1 MMKFLSIAALASAAV
16 IAAAASAP
24 VSAAAVTVH
33 VPTNIRVGAAT
44 NATGARQFAP
54 SVRLITVQSPSQEP
68 KQRKW
73 VCGPIVN
80 WDGTPHC
87 HWVPTPTYP

>member
-1 MMKFLSIAALASAAV
+1 MLKLLSIAALASAAI
-16 IAAAASAP
+16 IAAAASSP
-24 VSAAAVTVH
+24 VSAAAVTVR
-33 VPTNIRVGAAT
+33 VPTNTRVSAGA

-54 SVRLITVQSPSQEP
+54 NGRVVTVQIPRQGP
-68 KQRKW
+68 KQKKW